1 MATKKSLKKKYDTMM
16 FAQTEDSVGHGMFSC
31 ALGGSDG

>member
-1 MATKKSLKKKYDTMM
+1 MATKTSLKKKYDTMM
-16 FAQTEDSVGHGMFSC
+16 FAQTENSVAPSLFSC